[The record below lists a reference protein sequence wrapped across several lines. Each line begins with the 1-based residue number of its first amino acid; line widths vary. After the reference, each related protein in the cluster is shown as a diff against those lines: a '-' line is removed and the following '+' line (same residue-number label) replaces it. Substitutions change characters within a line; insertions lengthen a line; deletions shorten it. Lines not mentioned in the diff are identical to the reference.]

1 MEVLYSSVPESK
13 DSLKSIVIFSGTVLF
28 FALLIWYLNKKI
40 KKEDENRNIHEG

>member
-1 MEVLYSSVPESK
+1 MEALYSSVPETN
-13 DSLKSIVIFSGTVLF
+13 DSMKSFVIFSGTLFF